1 MTLMRIDRQAI
12 AIAQVCHE
20 ANRAYCITIGDN
32 SQPRWE
38 DAPEW
43 QTDSA
48 ISGVQK
54 IAAGEITA
62 PEQSHEGWSAHK
74 LADGWKYGEVKDPE
88 AKTHPCL
95 VPFGQLP
102 LEQQMKDKLFFAIA
116 TALLGP

>member
-20 ANRAYCITIGDN
+20 ANRAYCITIGDL

-48 ISGVQK
+48 ISGVQA
-54 IAAGEITA
+54 IVSGEITA
-62 PEQSHEGWSAHK
+62 PEQSHESWSAHK
-74 LADGWKYGEVKDPE
+74 LADGWKYGEKKDPE

-95 VPFGQLP
+95 VPFSALP
-102 LEQQMKDKLFFAIA
+102 VEQQMKDRLFFAIT
-116 TALLGP
+116 TALLGR